1 MSYSNQ
7 TGDVLLYQTV
17 DKGEINVELGVTEM
31 TGGFQTAIYLSL
43 EGGNVEDSGQ
53 EADEHLQYWQNF
65 IETIPARKLRSET
78 QHVLQSL
85 PITSGNLKIVE
96 AAALKDLAWLSDS
109 ASNLEVKATIPR
121 LNWVDI
127 FITFEADGQ
136 REQFKYSANWEA
148 W

>member
-7 TGDVLLYQTV
+7 TGDVLLYQTT
-17 DKGEINVELGVTEM
+17 DNGEMNVELGVTEM

-43 EGGNVEDSGQ
+43 YGGNDDDSGT
-53 EADEHLQYWQNF
+53 EADDSKQYWQNL

-78 QHVLQSL
+78 QFILQSL
-85 PITSGNLKIVE
+85 PATSGNLKMVE
-96 AAALKDLAWLSDS
+96 AAALKDLDWLSDS
-109 ASNLEVKATIPR
+109 ASNIEARATIPR

-127 FITFEADGQ
+127 FITFEADGK